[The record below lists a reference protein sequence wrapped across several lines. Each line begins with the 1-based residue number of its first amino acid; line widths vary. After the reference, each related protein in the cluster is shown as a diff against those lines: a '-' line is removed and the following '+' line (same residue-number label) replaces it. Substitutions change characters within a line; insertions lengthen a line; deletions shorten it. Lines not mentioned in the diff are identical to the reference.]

1 MILEIEKENKMEARN
16 QIAYQEYLNRENEVF
31 HAPYEDEFRFYHAV
45 RQGNLSQVEELLD
58 EEPLHQKQGMG
69 TLSKSHLQSLKYHF
83 AISAAM
89 VARYCIEGG
98 MAHETAYLLSD
109 YYIAKADLCGSG
121 EQLSVLLREMMSDY
135 TGRMAE
141 LRLKG
146 AYTKKIRQCVEYIYK
161 NLHMPIRLTELAQI
175 TGMNASQLSKQFKK
189 EVGMPVS
196 SYILAR
202 KLETARNMLLYSEY
216 SISEIAAVF
225 AFSSQSHFTQTFRK
239 YYGETPLQCRQ
250 RGAGCAQ
257 MPGNDYDKKPER
269 ENSAL

>member
-1 MILEIEKENKMEARN
+1 MEARN
-16 QIAYQEYLNRENEVF
+16 QIAYQEYINRENEVF
-31 HAPYEDEFRFYHAV
+31 HAPYEDEFQFYHAV
-45 RQGNLSQVEELLD
+45 KQGDLKKVEELLD
-58 EEPLHQKQGMG
+58 EKPLHRKQGMG
-69 TLSKSHLQSLKYHF
+69 TLAKSHLQSLKYHF

-98 MAHETAYLLSD
+98 MAHETAYVLSD

-121 EQLSVLLREMMSDY
+121 EQLSALLREMMSDY

-146 AYTKKIRQCVEYIYK
+146 AYTKTIRQCVEYIYK

-225 AFSSQSHFTQTFRK
+225 AFSSQSHFTQAFRK

-250 RGAGCAQ
+250 RGSGSTQ
-257 MPGNDYDKKPER
+257 MPGNDDDKKLKER
-269 ENSAL
+269 TVYYE

>member
-1 MILEIEKENKMEARN
+1 MQARKQIE
-16 QIAYQEYLNRENEVF
+16 YQEYLNRENEVF
-31 HAPYEDEFRFYHAV
+31 HAPYEEEFRFYHAV
-45 RQGNLSQVEELLD
+45 RQGDLSQVEKLLD
-58 EEPLHQKQGMG
+58 AKPLHKKEGMG
-69 TLSKSHLQSLKYHF
+69 TLAKSYVQSLKYHF

-109 YYIAKADLCGSG
+109 YYIGKADLCGSG
-121 EQLSVLLREMMSDY
+121 EQISALLREMMTDY

-161 NLHMPIRLTELAQI
+161 NLHTPIRLPELARI
-175 TGMNASQLSKQFKK
+175 TGISPSQLSKQFKK
-189 EVGMPVS
+189 EVGVSVS

-216 SISEIAAVF
+216 SISEISAVF
-225 AFSSQSHFTQTFRK
+225 AFSSQSHFTQAFRK
-239 YYGETPLQCRQ
+239 YYGETPLQCRE
-250 RGAGCAQ
+250 RGTGSTQ
-257 MPGNDYDKKPER
+257 MPVDP
-269 ENSAL
+269 S